1 MDRIRSLGSLY
12 PSTSASRLS
21 TVIRPNWIRVVA
33 RRAIAH
39 LARPGVFPGSRLPG
53 GGRAAARR
61 AGQPTDRL
69 FTRPT
74 VRPPA
79 PGPRR
84 RRGNR
89 PRHEAVRANRR
100 RRPVGRLRASVD
112 VSRRHAAHRRMPSS
126 GAHECVHV
134 LNRTGRQPDTTTH
147 RDPATRLLHAVRSAQ
162 RGGAD
167 RVRHYATLA
176 LSVIPRAPKG
186 GQATRT

>member
-39 LARPGVFPGSRLPG
+39 LARPRAYSRDPGFP
-53 GGRAAARR
+53 AARR
-61 AGQPTDRL
+61 GPDAGQPTDRL

-84 RRGNR
+84 RRGDR
-89 PRHEAVRANRR
+89 PRHERRAGQPAATSDVCTRQCRTDYGIPPARR
-100 RRPVGRLRASVD
+100 RR
-112 VSRRHAAHRRMPSS
+112 RRIVPSS

-147 RDPATRLLHAVRSAQ
+147 RDPATRLLHVVRSAQ

-167 RVRHYATLA
+167 RVYATTL
-176 LSVIPRAPKG
+176 L
-186 GQATRT
+186 